1 VVSLS
6 SVVGR
11 GWEVKRRTE
20 QERKRER
27 KDGRNERGLR
37 GDEWTV
43 QGTTSGGEIGINE
56 TLAAI
61 GL

>member
-37 GDEWTV
+37 GEV